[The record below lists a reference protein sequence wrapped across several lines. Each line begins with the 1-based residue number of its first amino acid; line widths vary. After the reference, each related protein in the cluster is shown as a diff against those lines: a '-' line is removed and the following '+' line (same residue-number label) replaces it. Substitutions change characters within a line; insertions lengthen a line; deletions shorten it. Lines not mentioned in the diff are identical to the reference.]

1 MIKLFRLETTTIA
14 ILLTFMATT
23 FVISTT
29 TSAVLCI
36 AEPTFVS
43 KCSLWMQ
50 DSLITTITLP
60 SSSIAIP
67 ITNYSENNNLD
78 ATVSIIANN
87 PEKACLSWL
96 YYSGL
101 ENSIITGNSANGLI
115 GHQQHD
121 QWKHAGV
128 DEKLMIT
135 VDGSLNF
142 AEIKNKPGKTLTIAL
157 LSYGESVANIP
168 LLSISV
174 YVEEPEK
181 PTPSLLL
188 RANATISKLE
198 LEIAEVEKD
207 NLFDTTIYGSSLFEA
222 QLYYSKGSYAEA
234 LESAQSALE
243 QLRQEKADYYSVVL
257 KAIRWLTSYWYLI
270 AIPVVGLVGY
280 KVLRR
285 KNSEVEED

>member
-1 MIKLFRLETTTIA
+1 MIKLFRLAITTIA
-14 ILLTFMATT
+14 MLLTFMATT
-23 FVISTT
+23 FVISST

-36 AEPTFVS
+36 SEPPFVS

-50 DSLITTITLP
+50 ESLITTITLP
-60 SSSIAIP
+60 SSSVAIP
-67 ITNYSENNNLD
+67 ITNYSANSNLD

-87 PEKACLSWL
+87 PEEACLSWL

-101 ENSIITGNSANGLI
+101 ENSIIAGHSANGLI

-142 AEIKNKPGKTLTIAL
+142 AEIKKKPGKALTIAL

-168 LLSISV
+168 LLSIAV
-174 YVEEPEK
+174 RVEEPEN

-188 RANATISKLE
+188 RANATILKLE
-198 LEIAEVEKD
+198 LEIAEIEKD
-207 NLFDTTIYGSSLFEA
+207 DLFDTTIYRSSLLEA
-222 QLYYSKGSYAEA
+222 KLYYSKGSHAEA
-234 LESAQSALE
+234 LESAESALE
-243 QLRQEKADYYSVVL
+243 QLRQERADYDGVVS
-257 KAIRWLTSYWYLI
+257 KTIRWLTSYWYLV
-270 AIPVVGLVGY
+270 AIPIVGLVGY